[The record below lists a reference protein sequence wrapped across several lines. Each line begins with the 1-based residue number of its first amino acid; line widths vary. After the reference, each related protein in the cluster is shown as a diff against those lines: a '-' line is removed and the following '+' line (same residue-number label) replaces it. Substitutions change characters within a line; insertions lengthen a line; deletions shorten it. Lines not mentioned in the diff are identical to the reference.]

1 MVCRVFAPNVTVGR
15 LVISLS
21 SDICERATVV
31 TLVALQTNAT
41 VITRK
46 KEENTVNL

>member
-1 MVCRVFAPNVTVGR
+1 MCRVFAPNVTVR
-15 LVISLS
+15 SLVISLS
-21 SDICERATVV
+21 SDIWERATLV

-41 VITRK
+41 IITRK